1 MIKLS
6 QSQNSPFDLGLFKN
20 LQFVYCRKEF
30 EKMED
35 TCINSHLDWKQILT
49 LKKKNI
55 K

>member
-6 QSQNSPFDLGLFKN
+6 QSQKSPFDLGLFKN
-20 LQFVYCRKEF
+20 IQFVYCRKEY
-30 EKMED
+30 EKIKD
-35 TCINSHLDWKQILT
+35 TFINSHIDWKQILN